1 MSENSQI
8 QLELDATKLDVE
20 RLNDLLDKVQSDKR
34 LLSEKV
40 QSLSA
45 KGKYWADISLVCIGT
60 TTCVGFFR
68 LQ

>member
-45 KGKYWADISLVCIGT
+45 KGKY
-60 TTCVGFFR
+60 
-68 LQ
+68 

>member
-45 KGKYWADISLVCIGT
+45 KGEY
-60 TTCVGFFR
+60 
-68 LQ
+68 